1 MRQKTAQAERYG
13 EIQMS
18 GTHLS
23 YPSSIISLVGEFGL
37 APDKKRGQCFLIE
50 NNILDQIPVLTGVS
64 KDELIIEIGSG
75 PGNLTS
81 RLCDSGGHVI
91 AFETD
96 RNFFPIYAKYF
107 SGRNAEF
114 HQLDFLKADLG
125 ELVNNALAK
134 DPSLKKVKVVSN
146 IPYYITSPIIE
157 KLLYS
162 GVEFSAIYLLMQT
175 DVAERIL
182 AVPET
187 KDYSILTVATSF
199 AAEISMVKNIGKNC
213 FFPKPEIESSI
224 LKFIPLE
231 RRKFENFEEF
241 VFFGVLKAAFN
252 QRRKVAINAIFNN
265 AARIAGIHS
274 YPQGFISF
282 TSAPEFKTVLA
293 AAFEKCRIS
302 KLARAEEIPCEKYA
316 ELATFLSLAMRG
328 AA

>member
-1 MRQKTAQAERYG
+1 
-13 EIQMS
+13 MS
-18 GTHLS
+18 GSHLS

-81 RLCDSGGHVI
+81 RLCDSGGHVM

-96 RNFFPIYAKYF
+96 RNFFPIYEKYF
-107 SGRNAEF
+107 GGRNADF
-114 HQLDFLKADLG
+114 HQLDFLKADLE
-125 ELVNNALAK
+125 ELVKTAMAK
-134 DPSLKKVKVVSN
+134 YPALKKVKVVSN

-162 GVEFSAIYLLMQT
+162 GIEFSAIYLLMQT

-224 LKFIPLE
+224 LKFIPLQ

-265 AARIAGIHS
+265 AARISEIHS
-274 YPQGFISF
+274 YPAEFTSF

-293 AAFEKCRIS
+293 AAFEKCQIS
-302 KLARAEEIPCEKYA
+302 KLARAEEIPCGKYA
-316 ELATFLSLAMRG
+316 ELASFLSLAMRG
-328 AA
+328 QA